1 MKAPLL
7 LAALLAFITAP
18 VSANSDLLDI
28 WQLSRNSDTS
38 LAVANIQEDI
48 SNVQVDQ
55 GLARLLPNVS
65 GNSSYT
71 YSGDDFNIQWDQG
84 NLVYGLTVAQPLYYQ
99 NAFYYYDA
107 FKQKATG
114 RGYLTAAAEQNLMLN
129 VLEHYFNVLR
139 AQDTVKL
146 GEAEL
151 RAVERQLEQTEKHY
165 EVGLVAITDV
175 LDAQASHISSKVS
188 LITAQGN
195 HQNSLQALAVLTGEL
210 PDSVA
215 ALPELIQIPEVDMM
229 TIEQWIQTAESQHP
243 ALMAEQKN
251 LDFLTLSKKAK
262 SSERLPTLDAVYSY
276 SDNEASNGGI
286 PTSSFRLGVNIPIY
300 SGGKLSAEVIEAGL
314 SLNAAEQGY
323 EQLRRNIE
331 LNLRLVH
338 RKISTDKLNL
348 QALDQAVKSRESAL
362 KATEVGYEVG
372 TRNIVEVLNAQRAL
386 FAVKLQHRMA
396 QYDLII
402 DQLKIKQAAGSL
414 SETDLSDLNIL
425 LQ

>member
-1 MKAPLL
+1 MKATLF
-7 LAALLAFITAP
+7 AAVIAMIAIP
-18 VSANSDLLDI
+18 ASANSDLMDI
-28 WQLSRNSDTS
+28 WQLSRTSDTR
-38 LAVANIQEDI
+38 LATANIQEDI
-48 SNVQVDQ
+48 SRVQVDQ
-55 GLARLLPNVS
+55 GLARLLPNIS
-65 GNSSYT
+65 GNSSYS
-71 YSGDDFNIQWDQG
+71 YSGNDFDIQWDNG
-84 NLVYGLTVAQPLYYQ
+84 SLAYGVTVAQPLYYQ

-107 FKQKATG
+107 FKQRAEG
-114 RGYLTAAAEQNLMLN
+114 RGYSTAAAEQSLMLN
-129 VLEHYFNVLR
+129 VVEQYFNVLR

-146 GEAEL
+146 SQAEL

-188 LITAQGN
+188 LITARGN
-195 HQNSLQALAVLTGEL
+195 YENALQSIAVLTGSL

-215 ALPELIQIPEVDMM
+215 ALPEQIQIPEANMM
-229 TIEQWIQTAESQHP
+229 NIDQWIQTAESQHP
-243 ALMAEQKN
+243 ALLAEQKN
-251 LDFLTLSKKAK
+251 LDFMSLSKKAK
-262 SSERLPTLDAVYSY
+262 SSERLPTVDAVYNY
-276 SDNEASNGGI
+276 SDDEARGGVA
-286 PTSSFRLGVNIPIY
+286 TSSFRVGVNIPLY
-300 SGGKLSAEVIEAGL
+300 SGGRLSAEILEAGL
-314 SLNAAEQGY
+314 NLNAAEQGY

-338 RKISTDKLNL
+338 RKLSTDKLNL

-386 FAVKLQHRMA
+386 FASRLQHRMA

-402 DQLKIKQAAGSL
+402 DQLKIKQAAGTL
-414 SETDLSDLNIL
+414 SESDLSDLNTL